1 MNDQTQRVT
10 LGVTGMTCATCALR
24 IEKGLKN
31 VAGVSQA
38 SVNLATERATVEY
51 DPGVIEDGRFERLI
65 RDLGYDA
72 VIEASHDTDSGA
84 LSDSTDKEKELRQR
98 EIRKLRL
105 SFIVSVILS
114 FPLLA
119 AMFAGMF
126 RIEALMFLHN
136 PVVQLALA
144 TPVQFVIGYRFY
156 KHAFKSIRSGSPS
169 MDVLVALGTSAAYL
183 YSIYNGFF
191 RSLPAGQNP
200 ALYFEASAIIITL
213 VLLGKLLEA
222 AAKGRTS
229 EAIKRLIGLQPK
241 TARVLKDGEEID
253 IPIAELEV
261 GQAVLVRPGERI
273 PVDGEILE
281 GSSAVDESMITGESI
296 PVEKTKGDTV
306 IGAAIN
312 TYGAFTFKATK
323 VGRDTILAQIIRVVE
338 EAQGSKAPIQR
349 LADRVAGIF
358 VPAVLGVAAV
368 TFLIWL
374 LAAGDLTMG
383 LISAVA
389 VLVIACPCAM
399 GLATPTAIMVG
410 TGKGA
415 ENGVLI
421 RSGESLELAHK
432 LDAIVFDKTGT
443 ITLGEPSL
451 TDIVSL
457 NGWSRIDLLR
467 LAGAAE
473 KNSEHPL
480 GIAIAEAARRELDQI
495 GEAHDFQAAPG
506 KGVRAVIDDH
516 TVLVGTRGFLSE
528 AGLSLAAVEDR
539 IATLEAE
546 GKTVMLLSVDGEV
559 QGLLAVADRVKDGSR
574 TAVKTLKAMGLE
586 VYMITGDNR
595 KTAEAIGREVGVDQI
610 MAEVLPERKAQA
622 VEQIRKQG
630 KIVAMVGD
638 GINDAPALVTAD
650 IGMAMGTGTD
660 IAMESADITLMNGD
674 LMSVAAAIQL
684 SQRTMRKIKQNLF
697 WAFFYNTIGIP
708 IAAFGML
715 NPIIA
720 GAAMAFSS
728 VSVVSNSLSL
738 KRFRV
743 KQGARK

>member
-10 LGVTGMTCATCALR
+10 FAVTGMTCATCALR

>member
-1 MNDQTQRVT
+1 MSDQTQRAT
-10 LGVTGMTCATCALR
+10 FAVTGMTCATCALR

-72 VIEASHDTDSGA
+72 VIEASQDTDSGA

-105 SFIVSVILS
+105 SFIVSAILS
-114 FPLLA
+114 FPLLV
-119 AMFAGMF
+119 AMFAGIF

-213 VLLGKLLEA
+213 VLLGKLFEA

-241 TARVLKDGEEID
+241 TARVLKEGEEID
-253 IPIAELEV
+253 IPITELEV

-467 LAGAAE
+467 LAGTAE

-528 AGLSLAAVEDR
+528 AGLSLEAVEDR

-595 KTAEAIGREVGVDQI
+595 RTAEAIGREVGVDHI

-738 KRFRV
+738 NRFRV

>member
-1 MNDQTQRVT
+1 MSDQTQSAT
-10 LGVTGMTCATCALR
+10 FSVTGMTCATCALR

-31 VAGVSQA
+31 TEGVSRA
-38 SVNLATERATVEY
+38 SVNLATEKATVEY
-51 DPGVIEDGRFERLI
+51 APGMIEDGQFEKLI
-65 RDLGYDA
+65 RDLGYEAVLDA
-72 VIEASHDTDSGA
+72 GQEEEAGIVTDA
-84 LSDSTDKEKELRQR
+84 TDREKELRQR

-105 SFIVSVILS
+105 SFIASAVLS
-114 FPLLA
+114 LPLLA
-119 AMFAGMF
+119 AMFAGLF
-126 RIEALMFLHN
+126 RIEAMMFLHN
-136 PVVQLALA
+136 PILQLALA
-144 TPVQFVIGYRFY
+144 TPVQFVIGFRFY
-156 KHAFKSIRSGSPS
+156 KHAFKSIKSASPS
-169 MDVLVALGTSAAYL
+169 MDVLVALGTSAAYV

-191 RSLPAGQNP
+191 RSLPAGENP

-222 AAKGRTS
+222 GAKGRTS

-241 TARVLKDGEEID
+241 IARVLREGREVD
-253 IPIAELEV
+253 IPIAELAV
-261 GQAVLVRPGERI
+261 GQTVLVRPGERI
-273 PVDGEILE
+273 PVDGQILD

-296 PVEKTKGDTV
+296 PVEKTAGDRV
-306 IGAAIN
+306 IGATIN
-312 TYGAFTFKATK
+312 TFGAFTFRADK
-323 VGRDTILAQIIRVVE
+323 VGRDTMLAQIIRVVE

-349 LADRVAGIF
+349 LADKVAGIF
-358 VPAVLGVAAV
+358 VPVVLGVAAI
-368 TFLIWL
+368 TFLVWL

-421 RSGESLELAHK
+421 RSGGSLELAHR
-432 LDAIVFDKTGT
+432 LDAIVLDKTGT
-443 ITLGEPSL
+443 ITQGEPAL
-451 TDIVSL
+451 TDVVSL
-457 NGWSRIDLLR
+457 NGWSRLEILR
-467 LAGAAE
+467 LAGAVE
-473 KNSEHPL
+473 KSSEHPL
-480 GIAIAEAARRELDQI
+480 GVAIAEAARGELDQI
-495 GEAHDFQAAPG
+495 EEIRDFRAIPG
-506 KGVRAVIDDH
+506 KGVGARIDSH
-516 TVLVGTRGFLSE
+516 TVLVGTRGFLHES
-528 AGLSLAAVEDR
+528 AVSIGPIEDR
-539 IATLEAE
+539 IEQLEAE
-546 GKTVMLLSVDGEV
+546 GKTVMILSVDGQV
-559 QGLLAVADRVKDGSR
+559 QGLLAVADRVKDSSPAAVR
-574 TAVKTLKAMGLE
+574 TLRSMGLE

-595 KTAEAIGREVGVDQI
+595 RTAEAIGRAVGVDQV
-610 MAEVLPERKAQA
+610 MAEVVPESKAQA

-630 KIVAMVGD
+630 KTVAMVGD

-660 IAMESADITLMNGD
+660 IAMESADITLINGD
-674 LMSVAAAIQL
+674 LMSVVAAIQL
-684 SQRTMRKIKQNLF
+684 SQMTMRKIKQNLF

-708 IAAFGML
+708 VAALGML

-743 KQGARK
+743 KKGVDK

>member
-1 MNDQTQRVT
+1 V
-10 LGVTGMTCATCALR
+10 VTGMTCATCALR
-24 IEKGLKN
+24 IEKGLKSL
-31 VAGVSQA
+31 AGVSQA
-38 SVNLATERATVEY
+38 SVNLATEKATVEY
-51 DPGVIEDGRFERLI
+51 APGVIEDGQFEKLI

-72 VIEASHDTDSGA
+72 VKEASRDTASGVPA
-84 LSDSTDKEKELRQR
+84 DGTDREKELRAR
-98 EIRKLRL
+98 EIRKLRWSL
-105 SFIVSVILS
+105 IVSAALS
-114 FPLLA
+114 FPLLT
-119 AMFAGMF
+119 AMFAGLF

-156 KHAFKSIRSGSPS
+156 KHAFKSIRSASPS
-169 MDVLVALGTSAAYL
+169 MDVLVALGTSAAYF

-191 RSLPAGQNP
+191 RTLPAGENP

-229 EAIKRLIGLQPK
+229 EAIKRLIGLQPR
-241 TARVLKDGEEID
+241 TARLLKDGEEVD
-253 IPIAELEV
+253 IPISELQV
-261 GQAVLVRPGERI
+261 GQTVLVRPGERV
-273 PVDGEILE
+273 PVDGQILD
-281 GSSAVDESMITGESI
+281 GSSAVDESMITGESF
-296 PVEKTKGDTV
+296 PVEKTTGDRV
-306 IGAAIN
+306 IGATIN
-312 TYGAFTFKATK
+312 TYGAFSFRAER
-323 VGRDTILAQIIRVVE
+323 VGRDTMLAQIIRVVE
-338 EAQGSKAPIQR
+338 QAQGSKAPIQR

-358 VPAVLGVAAV
+358 VPVVLGVAGV

-374 LAAGDLTMG
+374 LAAGNLTMG

-421 RSGESLELAHK
+421 RSGESLELAHR

-443 ITLGEPSL
+443 ITLGEPAL
-451 TDIVSL
+451 TDIL
-457 NGWSRIDLLR
+457 CFNGRSRAEILS

-480 GIAIAEAARRELDQI
+480 GVAIVEAARREL
-495 GEAHDFQAAPG
+495 GKTEEPSDFQATAG
-506 KGVRAVIDDH
+506 KGVRAKIRDQE
-516 TVLVGTRGFLSE
+516 VLVGTRGYLAESDVPLGSIE
-528 AGLSLAAVEDR
+528 DQISSLEG
-539 IATLEAE
+539 E

-559 QGLLAVADRVKDGSR
+559 QGLLAVADRVKDSSR
-574 TAVKTLKAMGLE
+574 TAIETLKAMGLE

-595 KTAEAIGREVGVDQI
+595 RTAEAIAREVGVDQV
-610 MAEVLPERKAQA
+610 MAEVLPESKARA
-622 VEQIRKQG
+622 VEQIREQG

-674 LMSVAAAIQL
+674 LMSVATAIQL

-708 IAAFGML
+708 IAALGML

-720 GAAMAFSS
+720 AAAMAFSS

-743 KQGARK
+743 KKGV

>member
-1 MNDQTQRVT
+1 MSDQTQSAT
-10 LGVTGMTCATCALR
+10 FTVTGMTCATCALR

-31 VAGVSQA
+31 VTGVSQA
-38 SVNLATERATVEY
+38 SVNLATEKATVEY
-51 DPGVIEDGRFERLI
+51 APGMIEDGQFEKLI

-72 VIEASHDTDSGA
+72 VIEASQDTDAG
-84 LSDSTDKEKELRQR
+84 LVSDSEDKEKELRQR
-98 EIRKLRL
+98 EIRKLRFRFIISAAL
-105 SFIVSVILS
+105 SC
-114 FPLLA
+114 PLLV
-119 AMFAGMF
+119 AMFAGLL

-136 PVVQLALA
+136 PIVQLILA
-144 TPVQFVIGYRFY
+144 TPVQFAVGYRFY
-156 KHAFKSIRSGSPS
+156 KHAFKSIKSGSPS
-169 MDVLVALGTSAAYL
+169 MDVLVALGTSAAYF

-191 RSLPAGQNP
+191 RNLPVGQNP

-241 TARVLKDGEEID
+241 TARVLMEGKQID
-253 IPIAELEV
+253 IPISQLEV
-261 GQAVLVRPGERI
+261 GQTVLVRPGERV
-273 PVDGEILE
+273 PVDGEILD

-296 PVEKTKGDTV
+296 PVEKTTGDRV
-306 IGAAIN
+306 IGATIN
-312 TYGAFTFKATK
+312 TYGAFTFRADK
-323 VGRDTILAQIIRVVE
+323 VGRDTMLAQIIRVVE

-358 VPAVLGVAAV
+358 VPIVLGVAAV
-368 TFLIWL
+368 TFLVWL
-374 LAAGDLTMG
+374 LAAGNLTMG

-432 LDAIVFDKTGT
+432 LDAIVLDKTGT
-443 ITLGEPSL
+443 VTLGEPSL

-457 NGWSRIDLLR
+457 NGWSRPEILR

-473 KNSEHPL
+473 MNSEHPL
-480 GIAIAEAARRELDQI
+480 GMAIVEAARRELDQI
-495 GEAHDFQAAPG
+495 DQPREFQATPG
-506 KGVRAVIDDH
+506 KGVRAQIDGH
-516 TVLVGTRGFLSE
+516 RILVGTRSYLSE
-528 AGLSLAAVEDR
+528 SGISLGSIEDR
-539 IATLEAE
+539 IAALEAE
-546 GKTVMLLSVDGEV
+546 GKTVMLLSVDREV
-559 QGLLAVADRVKDGSR
+559 QGLLAVADRVKDTSR
-574 TAVKTLKAMGLE
+574 TAVQTMKAMGLE

-595 KTAEAIGREVGVDQI
+595 RTAEAIGREVGVDHV
-610 MAEVLPERKAQA
+610 MAEVLPESKAQV

-630 KIVAMVGD
+630 KTVAMVGD

-660 IAMESADITLMNGD
+660 IAMESADIILMNGD

-738 KRFRV
+738 KKFRV
-743 KQGARK
+743 KQGVST